1 MKHRGAALLLVVS
14 LWAAVTAPS
23 QAQRII
29 INLPPPSIY
38 IAVGSMGA
46 TIDTVTFPL
55 GTQPVGTAIPQLE
68 AAVLFEVAYYRGA
81 GGGSPNRVYVLMTPS
96 PITGLT
102 NGIVSVPWTELSW
115 ISTPDPASTAN
126 TAIPSG
132 AFTGAVGQELV
143 NFTVPANQVR
153 WAGASLLYQY
163 ANSVAVP
170 SGTYNGRVTFTAT
183 TP

>member
-1 MKHRGAALLLVVS
+1 MRHPTAALILAL
-14 LWAAVTAPS
+14 AGTASPS
-23 QAQRII
+23 QANHIV

-46 TIDTVTFPL
+46 TIDMVTFPL
-55 GTQPVGTAIPQLE
+55 GAQPVGTAIPQLE

-81 GGGSPNRVYVLMTPS
+81 GGTPNRVIVTMTPS
-96 PITGLT
+96 PLTGLT
-102 NGIVSVPWTELSW
+102 NGVVSVPWTEFSW
-115 ISTPDPASTAN
+115 ISTPDPASTAA

-132 AFTGAVGQELV
+132 AFTGAAGQQLV
-143 NFTVPANQVR
+143 NFTAPANQVR
-153 WAGASLLYQY
+153 WAGASLLYRY

-170 SGTYNGRVTFTAT
+170 SGTYGGRVAFTAT